1 MLTEN
6 EEPELQVS
14 RLGFDYCH
22 FSIIIRSQGVHRTVE
37 TESTA
42 ALGMV
47 QLSKVLHQP
56 DVVVPSGGY
65 NRKVTAVG
73 RWQTIRFM
81 SAPSD
86 PTEGGARL
94 RKSTYSSTM
103 PAWLLV
109 DRKPALAV
117 RSPIY
122 ACRK

>member
-47 QLSKVLHQP
+47 QLSKVLH
-56 DVVVPSGGY
+56 
-65 NRKVTAVG
+65 
-73 RWQTIRFM
+73 
-81 SAPSD
+81 
-86 PTEGGARL
+86 
-94 RKSTYSSTM
+94 
-103 PAWLLV
+103 
-109 DRKPALAV
+109 
-117 RSPIY
+117 
-122 ACRK
+122 